1 MLWSGRKYFAN
12 YISEKGQIPR
22 LYEGK
27 NSTAKKP
34 NSLIRK
40 WAKKKKKNE
49 VIIHQRRSIGGK

>member
-40 WAKKKKKNE
+40 WAKKKKK
-49 VIIHQRRSIGGK
+49 KMK